1 MADLFTGSAP
11 PSVDTTK
18 TTATTAPQYY
28 TDYLSGL
35 AGAGKTAL
43 NADPNSLVA
52 GFDPMQ
58 TQAFGA
64 LPAAATS
71 YQPQLASA
79 QDTAAT
85 AASGATPQ
93 SIQSFMNPYTS
104 NVVDEM
110 ARLQQQNIQ
119 RNLMPSLKAGF
130 VGTGGLGG
138 QRYANALGQT
148 AADWQANLTGQ
159 QGAALEKGYSG
170 ALQAALQQAQQQ
182 AQAAQVQG
190 QLATTEQNLGLA
202 GNKAL
207 QEAGAQK
214 QAYEQSKI
222 NAPLVQASNVS
233 KLLQGQT
240 IPTTSSETYH
250 GPWTTYQPSALS
262 QIAGLGTL
270 FASGANGTSAATGVM
285 NAFSPLFSGLGSA
298 ATNAWDSF
306 LNPITV
312 DTDGL
317 GMGDIGV
324 DTGDY
329 GGAGGVSIR

>member
-52 GFDPMQ
+52 GFSDLQ
-58 TQAFGA
+58 NQAFTG
-64 LPAAATS
+64 LPAATTA
-71 YQPQLASA
+71 YKPGLSA
-79 QDTAAT
+79 AEGTAAT
-85 AASGATPQ
+85 AAAGATPQ
-93 SIQSFMNPYTS
+93 SIQSFMNPYTK

-119 RNLMPSLKAGF
+119 RNLMPTLKAGF

-148 AADWQANLTGQ
+148 AADWQSNLTGQ
-159 QGAALEKGYSG
+159 QQKALETGYSG

-190 QLATTEQNLGLA
+190 QLAGAEQTLGLA

-207 QEAGAQK
+207 QEAGAQQ
-214 QAYEQSKI
+214 QALEQAKI
-222 NAPLVQASNVS
+222 NAPLVQATNVS
-233 KLLQGQT
+233 KLMQGQT
-240 IPTTSSETYH
+240 IPTTSTETYH
-250 GPWTTYQPSALS
+250 GPWTVYQPSALS

-270 FASGANGTSAATGVM
+270 FASGAGGTSPWQGLVK
-285 NAFSPLFSGLGSA
+285 AFGGSGGSGSPIDLGGGITINPDGSFSGGTFNGGTGS
-298 ATNAWDSF
+298 
-306 LNPITV
+306 
-312 DTDGL
+312 
-317 GMGDIGV
+317 
-324 DTGDY
+324 TGDAWTDKET
-329 GGAGGVSIR
+329 GLT

>member
-1 MADLFTGSAP
+1 MTSIFEGSAP

-28 TDYLSGL
+28 TDYLSDL
-35 AGAGKTAL
+35 SKAGTTAL
-43 NADPNSLVA
+43 GADPLKLVA
-52 GFDPMQ
+52 GFDEMQ
-58 TQAFGA
+58 TNAFTG
-64 LPAAATS
+64 LP
-71 YQPQLASA
+71 
-79 QDTAAT
+79 T
-85 AASGATPQ
+85 AASAYTTGLGNAEATANTAAAGATPTT
-93 SIQSFMNPYTS
+93 IQNFMNPYTK

-148 AADWQANLTGQ
+148 AADWQSNLLGQ
-159 QGAALEKGYSG
+159 QGKALETGYSG

-190 QLATTEQNLGLA
+190 QLAGQEQTLGLA

-214 QAYEQSKI
+214 QALEQAKI

-240 IPTTSSETYH
+240 IPTTSTEKYN
-250 GPWTTYQPSALS
+250 GPWTTYQPSPLS

-285 NAFSPLFSGLGSA
+285 NAFSPFLSGFGSA
-298 ATNAWDSF
+298 ATNAWDRF
-306 LNPITV
+306 TNPITV
-312 DTDGL
+312 DTDGTQV
-317 GMGDIGV
+317 GTV
-324 DTGDY
+324 DTGEY
-329 GGAGGVSIR
+329 GGANGVSIR

>member
-18 TTATTAPQYY
+18 TTASTAPQYY

-43 NADPNSLVA
+43 NVPSDQLVA
-52 GFDPMQ
+52 GFTDLQ
-58 TQAFGA
+58 NQAFTG
-64 LPAAATS
+64 LPAATTA
-71 YQPQLASA
+71 YKPGLSA
-79 QDTAAT
+79 AEGTAAT
-85 AASGATPQ
+85 AAAGATPE
-93 SIQSFMNPYTS
+93 SIQSFMNPYTK

-110 ARLQQQNIQ
+110 GRLQQQNIQ
-119 RNLMPSLKAGF
+119 RNLLPTLKAGF

-138 QRYANALGQT
+138 SRYATALGQT

-159 QGAALEKGYSG
+159 QQKALETGYSG

-190 QLATTEQNLGLA
+190 ALAAKEQELGLT

-207 QEAGAQK
+207 QEAGAQQ
-214 QAYEQSKI
+214 QALEQAKI
-222 NAPLVQASNVS
+222 NAPLVQATNVS

-240 IPTTSSETYH
+240 IPTSSTETYH
-250 GPWTTYQPSALS
+250 GPWTVYQPSALS

-270 FASGANGTSAATGVM
+270 FASGAGGTSAASGVT
-285 NAFSPLFSGLGSA
+285 NALSPLFSGLGSA
-298 ATNAWDSF
+298 ATNAWDRF
-306 LNPITV
+306 TNPITI
-312 DTDGL
+312 DTSGTQV
-317 GMGDIGV
+317 GTV
-324 DTGDY
+324 DTGEY
-329 GGAGGVSIR
+329 GGASGESIR

>member
-1 MADLFTGSAP
+1 MADLFTGAAP
-11 PSVDTTK
+11 PSVDTLK
-18 TTATTAPQYY
+18 TTSSVAPQYY

-52 GFDPMQ
+52 GFNPTQ

-64 LPAAATS
+64 LPAVSQSFQPGVDAA
-71 YQPQLASA
+71 QG
-79 QDTAAT
+79 TAAT
-85 AASGATPQ
+85 AAAGATPQ
-93 SIQSFMNPYTS
+93 AIQGFMNPYTQ

-119 RNLMPSLKAGF
+119 RNVMPGLKAGF

-148 AADWQANLTGQ
+148 TSDMQSDLLGR
-159 QGAALEKGYSG
+159 QGKALETGYSG

-190 QLATTEQNLGLA
+190 QLAGQEQTYGLA

-207 QEAGAQK
+207 QDAGAQQ
-214 QAYEQSKI
+214 QALEQARI
-222 NAPLVQASNVS
+222 NAPLVQATNAS
-233 KLLQGQT
+233 KLMQGQT
-240 IPTTSSETYH
+240 IPTTSSETYK
-250 GPWTTYQPSALS
+250 GPWTTYQPSPLS

-270 FASGANGTSAATGVM
+270 FAAGAGGTSAVNGIL
-285 NAFSPLFSGLGSA
+285 NNFSPLFKGVGDF
-298 ATNAWDSF
+298 ATRSF
-306 LNPITV
+306 DDFMNPITV
-312 DTDGL
+312 DTTGTGISTDS
-317 GMGDIGV
+317 V

-329 GGAGGVSIR
+329 GGASGPSIR

>member
-1 MADLFTGSAP
+1 MADLLTGSAP

-18 TTATTAPQYY
+18 TTSSVAPQYY
-28 TDYLSGL
+28 TDYLSNL

-52 GFDPMQ
+52 GFSNLQ
-58 TQAFGA
+58 NQAFGE
-64 LPAAATS
+64 LPATSTAYKSGLSAAEGT
-71 YQPQLASA
+71 AN
-79 QDTAAT
+79 TAA
-85 AASGATPQ
+85 AGATPQ
-93 SIQSFMNPYTS
+93 SIQSFMNPYTK

-119 RNLMPSLKAGF
+119 RNLLPTLKAGF

-138 QRYANALGQT
+138 SRYANALGQT

-159 QGAALEKGYSG
+159 QQKSLESGYSG

-190 QLATTEQNLGLA
+190 QLAGAEQTLGLT

-207 QEAGAQK
+207 QEAGAQQ
-214 QAYEQSKI
+214 QALEQAKI
-222 NAPLVQASNVS
+222 NAPLVQATNVS
-233 KLLQGQT
+233 KLMQGQT
-240 IPTTSSETYH
+240 IPTTSTETYH

-270 FASGANGTSAATGVM
+270 FASGANGTSPWQGFSNAIGGTG
-285 NAFSPLFSGLGSA
+285 ALDALKGLFSGS
-298 ATNAWDSF
+298 TNSGNAVNNDAGV
-306 LNPITV
+306 TV
-312 DTDGL
+312 NDGT
-317 GMGDIGV
+317 
-324 DTGDY
+324 TGDT
-329 GGAGGVSIR
+329 AVA

>member
-18 TTATTAPQYY
+18 TTASTAPQYY

-43 NADPNSLVA
+43 SADPTKLVA
-52 GFDPMQ
+52 GYDQMQ
-58 TQAFGA
+58 TDAFTG
-64 LPAAATS
+64 LPATATS
-71 YQPQLASA
+71 YTGQLSDA

-93 SIQSFMNPYTS
+93 SIQNFMNPYTK

-148 AADWQANLTGQ
+148 AADWQSNLTGQ
-159 QGAALEKGYSG
+159 QGAALEKGYTG

-240 IPTTSSETYH
+240 IPTSSTETYH

-270 FASGANGTSAATGVM
+270 FSS
-285 NAFSPLFSGLGSA
+285 
-298 ATNAWDSF
+298 
-306 LNPITV
+306 
-312 DTDGL
+312 
-317 GMGDIGV
+317 
-324 DTGDY
+324 
-329 GGAGGVSIR
+329 GAGGTSPWQGVVKAFGGLGGSSSSPIDLGGGITINPDGSFSGGTFTGGTGSTGDAGTDELIGLT